1 MKALRFL
8 LSGVYLAY
16 ILFLSGLYVAAYPF
30 IMFSLSRKKNYRI
43 DDAIR
48 CTNRLYGFFL
58 VKCSWPLVRI
68 RCTGAE
74 NLPRNGSTVIVANHR
89 STSDMFFSPFFTTSN
104 TTVFVRSW
112 PFRIWGLGWF
122 MRRAGYLDMEK
133 SDINYFLA
141 GAGAELFRRGV
152 SFLFFPEGHRSRT
165 GKLQLFRS
173 GAFLTAVEYNIPV
186 IPVCLTGTETFQSMK
201 DHMFRPAVIVITIL
215 PPVYP
220 AAFPPEKR
228 ALKLKRHVEALIKEH
243 LNEH

>member
-1 MKALRFL
+1 MKALRYCFSGAYAAYILL
-8 LSGVYLAY
+8 LSGLFVAVYPL
-16 ILFLSGLYVAAYPF
+16 ILLHLTQ
-30 IMFSLSRKKNYRI
+30 IKKFRA

-48 CTNRLYGFFL
+48 FTNRLYGFFL

-74 NLPRNGSTVIVANHR
+74 NMPRNGSAVIVANHR
-89 STSDMFFSPFFTTSN
+89 STSDMFFSPFFTTPN

-112 PFRIWGLGWF
+112 PFRILGLGWF

-133 SDINYFLA
+133 SDINHFLA
-141 GAGAELFRRGV
+141 GAGAQLFRRGV

-173 GAFLTAVEYNIPV
+173 GAFLTAAEYNIPV

-201 DHMFRPAVIVITIL
+201 DHIFRPAVIAITIL
-215 PPVYP
+215 PPVHPSSFP
-220 AAFPPEKR
+220 AEKR
-228 ALKLKRHVEALIKEH
+228 ALKLKRHVETLIREH
-243 LNEH
+243 LNEQ